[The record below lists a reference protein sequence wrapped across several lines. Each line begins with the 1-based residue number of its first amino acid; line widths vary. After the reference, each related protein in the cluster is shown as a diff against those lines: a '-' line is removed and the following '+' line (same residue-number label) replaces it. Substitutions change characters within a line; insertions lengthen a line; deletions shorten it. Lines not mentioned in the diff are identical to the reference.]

1 LVRFKE
7 GRTSTVRFDIFR
19 CARYDS
25 PMKMDERTFYNQS
38 KYQRI
43 VFSFGFGGLSL
54 SLLIQAMIVGNKQ
67 LDSTTFGVM
76 AIAIVSAI
84 VLARY
89 LINRGEFDPWILKSA
104 HDSWVKYHQRRL
116 FYIEQFPFM
125 LVCIAIILSSLQN
138 FGNGWTLVNFFLVFL
153 MIPANVLPIILI
165 NRGYFDWWLLK
176 SQG

>member
-1 LVRFKE
+1 VM
-7 GRTSTVRFDIFR
+7 V
-19 CARYDS
+19 
-25 PMKMDERTFYNQS
+25 
-38 KYQRI
+38 
-43 VFSFGFGGLSL
+43 
-54 SLLIQAMIVGNKQ
+54 VGNNQ
-67 LDSTTFGVM
+67 LVSATFGVM

-89 LINRGEFDPWILKSA
+89 LIKRGEFDPWILKSA
-104 HDSWVKYHQRRL
+104 YDSWEKKYHQRRL

-125 LVCIAIILSSLQN
+125 LVCIAIFLSSLQN

-153 MIPANVLPIILI
+153 MMPAHVLPIILI